1 MRLAFFSPM
10 PPSKSGI
17 ADYSAALLEP
27 LARLHQV
34 EVFDREPAAFDPA
47 SFDLPLYQLGNNPYH
62 EFVYQMALRHPGVV
76 VMHEANLHHLV
87 AGLTIRRDDWDAYLR
102 EVEYEG
108 GATALAYARRV
119 RALEVGPDYEGVPMI
134 RRVLESARA
143 VIVHSQCVFDQIRA
157 AGFQGPLERIPHG
170 AWVRNADR
178 WACRERLGIDE
189 STPLIGLFG
198 FLKPYKRIAESLRA
212 FRRLLRLEPRAKF
225 ILAGETHPD
234 FPVQS
239 LVRTLGLAASVR
251 VLGFL
256 PIEEFV
262 EHIAACDIVL
272 NLRYPTVGESS
283 GSLLRAMG
291 LARPVLVS
299 DIGSFRDF
307 PDDVCLKVP
316 VDQTEEDQIFEFL
329 NLLVSRPEVARQ
341 IGHRAREWVERECT
355 WELVAG
361 KYGAFLESV
370 AAGAPVAVADAPPAP
385 SPQPTA
391 EAAKAEPPSAPSPEA
406 SPEPAPPPAPPSP
419 DDILEWAPREPLF
432 RAYVDAHLARLT
444 KTLKIT
450 PPGSPFDRVLEMGT
464 YLQVAPALGKRLGY
478 GEVRGCYFG
487 KLGVVEHREV
497 ASANGERFEMDLEL
511 FDAEKDVFPYPDGY
525 FATVLCCELF
535 EHLAVDPMFMM
546 AEVNRILRSG
556 GHLVLTTP
564 NLASLRAISAILQGY
579 NPGLFPQYIRP
590 DEEGK
595 IDPRHSRE
603 YTPFEIR
610 LLFRDAGFEVS
621 LLETG
626 PFYEQP
632 RPELAWVRR
641 LLERYEYSTELRD
654 EGIYAVGRKTGPIRS
669 RYPDWL
675 YGGSE

>member
-1 MRLAFFSPM
+1 MRLGFFSPM

-47 SFDLPLYQLGNNPYH
+47 AFDLLLYQLGNNPYH
-62 EFVYQMALRHPGVV
+62 EFVYRMALRNPGVV
-76 VMHEANLHHLV
+76 VMHEANLHHLI

-119 RALEVGPDYEGVPMI
+119 RALEVGPDYEGVPML

-143 VIVHSQCVFDQIRA
+143 VVVHSQCVFDQIRA
-157 AGFQGPLERIPHG
+157 AGFQGPLARIPHG
-170 AWVRNADR
+170 AWVQTADR
-178 WACRERLGIDE
+178 WGCRERLGVDE
-189 STPLIGLFG
+189 STPLVGIFG

-239 LVRTLGLAASVR
+239 LIRTLGLAASVR
-251 VLGFL
+251 VLGFM
-256 PIEEFV
+256 PIQDFV
-262 EHIAACDIVL
+262 AHIAACDVVL

-329 NLLVSRPEVARQ
+329 NLLVSRPEAARQ
-341 IGHRAREWVERECT
+341 IGNRAREWVERECT
-355 WELVAG
+355 WELVAR
-361 KYGAFLESV
+361 KYAAFLESV
-370 AAGAPVAVADAPPAP
+370 AAGRPVADLTAVPVADPPTAVVADPPA
-385 SPQPTA
+385 
-391 EAAKAEPPSAPSPEA
+391 AASL
-406 SPEPAPPPAPPSP
+406 EPAPPPAPPSP
-419 DDILEWAPREPLF
+419 ADILEWAPREPVF

-444 KTLKIT
+444 KTLEIT
-450 PPGSPFDRVLEMGT
+450 PPGTPSDSVLEMGT
-464 YLQVAPALGKRLGY
+464 YLQVAPALRKRLGY

-546 AEVNRILRSG
+546 VEVNRILRPG

-590 DEEGK
+590 DDEGK

-610 LLFRDAGFEVS
+610 LLLRDSGFEVS

-632 RPELAWVRR
+632 RPELVWVRR